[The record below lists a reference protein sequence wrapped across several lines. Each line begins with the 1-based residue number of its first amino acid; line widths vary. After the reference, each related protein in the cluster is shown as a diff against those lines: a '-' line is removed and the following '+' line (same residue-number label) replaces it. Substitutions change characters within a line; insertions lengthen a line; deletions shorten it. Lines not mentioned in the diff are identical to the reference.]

1 MTAFQFKLEDCSTTF
16 DEKDVWADDCFRDR
30 DDVSRHL
37 HDGTFGDRPRGTHCK
52 IILPRGLSPEHIPLI
67 LLGENAE
74 VQISSNFVAHG
85 FRIFDILCAHS
96 GEKVRRTVSWTN

>member
-1 MTAFQFKLEDCSTTF
+1 M
-16 DEKDVWADDCFRDR
+16 
-30 DDVSRHL
+30 SRHL

-85 FRIFDILCAHS
+85 FRIFAILAALS
-96 GEKVRRTVSWTN
+96 GEDRENT